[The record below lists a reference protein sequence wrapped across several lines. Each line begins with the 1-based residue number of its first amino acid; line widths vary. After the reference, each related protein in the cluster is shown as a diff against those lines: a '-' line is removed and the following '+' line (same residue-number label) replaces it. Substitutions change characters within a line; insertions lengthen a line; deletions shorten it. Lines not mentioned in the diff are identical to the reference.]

1 MAALDEVHGRRKDA
15 SSKYKEAQDVYWNKV
30 TEERARKAEKFKADR
45 KASDD
50 AKRLETATR
59 LREEAKIPAFGSQ
72 IEDCQTII
80 DFL

>member
-1 MAALDEVHGRRKDA
+1 VSFTSLSIPDSSSGNWPLIYLFVA
-15 SSKYKEAQDVYWNKV
+15 SVR
-30 TEERARKAEKFKADR
+30 ERARKAEKFKADR

-59 LREEAKIPAFGSQ
+59 LREEARIPAYGSQ